1 MAVVAALAMTGA
13 LGSLGAAVAETD
25 PAPAATRIAAQANPA
40 VQLIETTYSGRI
52 TVPSAAPKKAFTAL
66 HKQAQE
72 QARKGRIPS
81 DQLSIAKWAFG
92 KVAAD
97 PGKYIGAAEPQRTDD
112 VTFTGTCTGWWI
124 TPDGHMITA
133 GHCVQSAPADVQA
146 GFATYGLADV
156 TEKDVKAELK
166 ALMGAVEPDKELT
179 ELVTKIYDTFNT
191 RNLEVTDVKVGYS
204 VVLPL
209 PGGGMNATSTRLP
222 IELVAADGT
231 GGPGKDVALLKLAD
245 ARNLP
250 TVPLGVDG
258 DVRVGNSLYAV
269 GFPGTINRDTGLT
282 EKSRLYPA
290 ITEGVYSARRETT
303 RNVPYIQAQTPIYG
317 GNSGGPVFNAEG
329 KVIALVSATYLNE
342 SGTDRQENQ
351 SVFFPVGQIN
361 DFLTAQGVTPQ
372 ESQTTRIYNAALND
386 FFADRHSAALAGFKE
401 TLRLYP
407 LHPYAAGYIAE
418 AQEAIAAGRDTAPGA
433 TPTAGTGDATPSA
446 SASAVPDASAS
457 ANPAV
462 DAGTESSAP
471 ATEPSIEAEPVS
483 TEKSLLKNPMT
494 LGIFGAALLALF
506 LSGGLLMAR
515 NRRFRRRQAA
525 LAAPFPSAAQG
536 FGTPAVPFGPGAPQG
551 PAAPVA
557 PYPGTPSAPYAG
569 SPSATPPPPSP
580 YGTPVPPPNNYGTP
594 VPPQS
599 GWNPPPPG
607 RN

>member
-1 MAVVAALAMTGA
+1 MAVVAALAVAGT

-81 DQLSIAKWAFG
+81 DQLSIAKWAFR

-97 PGKYIGAAEPQRTDD
+97 PGKYIGAAKPQRTDD
-112 VTFTGTCTGWWI
+112 VTFAGTCTGWWI

-133 GHCVQSAPADVQA
+133 GHCVQSAPADVRA

-156 TEKDVKAELK
+156 TEEDVKAELK

-179 ELVTKIYDTFNT
+179 ELVTKVYETFNT
-191 RNLEVTDVKVGYS
+191 RNLEVTDVKVGYN

-222 IELVAADGT
+222 IELVAAEGT

-250 TVPLGVDG
+250 TVPLGSDG
-258 DVRVGNSLYAV
+258 DVRVGNTLYAV

-303 RNVPYIQAQTPIYG
+303 QNVPYIQAQTPIYG

-372 ESQTTRIYNAALND
+372 ESQTTRIYNTALND

-401 TLRLYP
+401 ALRLYP

-418 AQEAIAAGRDTAPGA
+418 AEEAIAAGRDTAPAA
-433 TPTAGTGDATPSA
+433 TPSPTAGTASPSA

-457 ANPAV
+457 ATGDPAV
-462 DAGTESSAP
+462 AAGTESSAP
-471 ATEPSIEAEPVS
+471 AAEPSIEAAPVS

-506 LSGGLLMAR
+506 LSSGLLMAR

-525 LAAPFPSAAQG
+525 LAAPFPTPAQFGPAAQ
-536 FGTPAVPFGPGAPQG
+536 APGAPG
-551 PAAPVA
+551 VPAV
-557 PYPGTPSAPYAG
+557 PYPGTPSAPYLN
-569 SPSATPPPPSP
+569 SPSGTPQPPSP

-594 VPPQS
+594 VPPPA
-599 GWNPPPPG
+599 GWNPQPPG